1 MSLGV
6 IMQFGTKSGNPEKT
20 RSQCVIVGVYENNK
34 FSDSAKSIDEASKGF
49 VKKVLSRGDMTGKVG
64 QTLMLHDVPNITS
77 PRVLI
82 VGLGNI
88 DTTDGPKFLQ
98 VARAMISALSKSSAK
113 SALCCLLEARA
124 GTESDGWKARRLVEQ
139 SAAGVYQFTEMR
151 GKTPE
156 PSDVLET
163 IDLLVD
169 KPQMSEVNLAI
180 VEGSAISTGVD
191 TAKDLGNTPPNI
203 CTPTY
208 LADKAKQ
215 LAKNFSSL
223 TTKIL
228 EEKDMERLGMGS
240 FLSVSKGSVQPGKMI
255 IIEHKGAKNKKSA
268 PHVLVG
274 KGITFDTG
282 GISLKPAA
290 TMYEMTYD
298 MCGAASVFGAMRAV
312 AELALPINVICVI
325 AAAENMP
332 SGAASR
338 PGDIVKSMSGQTIE
352 ILNTDAEG
360 RLVLCDALTYVEKF
374 KPATVIDVATL
385 TGACVMALGSHA
397 AALYANDEEVANN
410 INSAGENT
418 RDRVWRMPLW
428 DEYQPQLNSA
438 FADMANIGGR
448 EAGSVTA
455 ACFLARFTKKYR
467 WAHLDIAGIS
477 HKAAGSI
484 KGSTGR
490 PVTLLTQYLIDRA
503 QESA

>member
-1 MSLGV
+1 
-6 IMQFGTKSGNPEKT
+6 MQFGTKIGTPEKART
-20 RSQCVIVGVYENNK
+20 QCVIVGVYENNK
-34 FSDSAKSIDEASKGF
+34 LSDSAKLLDTASKGAI
-49 VKKVLSRGDMTGKVG
+49 KKVLGRGDMNGKAG
-64 QTLMLHDVPNITS
+64 QTLMLHDLPNITA

-82 VGLGNI
+82 IGLGNI
-88 DTTDGPKFLQ
+88 ETTDGPKFILI
-98 VARAMISALSKSSAK
+98 ARAMINALSKSSAK
-113 SALCCLLEARA
+113 SALCCLLEAKA
-124 GTESDGWKARRLVEQ
+124 GEETDGWKTRRLVEQ
-139 SAAGVYQFTEMR
+139 STAGVYKFTEMR
-151 GKTPE
+151 SKAPE
-156 PSDVLET
+156 SGADIET
-163 IDLLVD
+163 IDLLVT
-169 KPQMSEVNLAI
+169 KPQQSQINSSI
-180 VEGSAISTGVD
+180 VEGSAISAGVD
-191 TAKDLGNTPPNI
+191 TAKDLGNMPPNI

-208 LADKAKQ
+208 LADQAKL

-228 EEKDMERLGMGS
+228 EEKDMEKLGMGS
-240 FLSVSKGSVQPGKMI
+240 FLSVSQGSVQPGKMI
-255 IIEHKGAKNKKSA
+255 IIEHKGAKNKKDA

-282 GISLKPAA
+282 GISLKPPG

-312 AELALPINVICVI
+312 AELALQLNVVCVI

-332 SGAASR
+332 SGVATR

-360 RLVLCDALTYVEKF
+360 RLVLCDALTYVDKF

-385 TGACVMALGSHA
+385 TGAVVMALGSHPA
-397 AALYANDEEVANN
+397 GLYANDDGLADD
-410 INSAGENT
+410 INAAGENT

-428 DEYQPQLNSA
+428 EEYQPQLNSA

-467 WAHLDIAGIS
+467 WAHLDIAGIAY
-477 HKAAGSI
+477 KAAGSV

-490 PVTLLTQYLIDRA
+490 PVALLTQYLIDRS

>member
-1 MSLGV
+1 
-6 IMQFGTKSGNPEKT
+6 MQFGTRSGNPEKS

-34 FSDSAKSIDEASKGF
+34 FSDSASALDKASKGF
-49 VKKVLSRGDMTGKVG
+49 IKKVLSRGDMKGKAG

-88 DTTDGPKFLQ
+88 ETTDGPKFLLI
-98 VARAMISALSKSSAK
+98 AKSMITALNSSSAT

-124 GTESDGWKARRLVEQ
+124 GKESYGWKSRRLVEQ
-139 SAAGVYQFTEMR
+139 STSGVYTYTEMR
-151 GKTPE
+151 GKPPE
-156 PSDVLET
+156 DIHTIES

-169 KPQMSEVNLAI
+169 AAHSKEVKKAI
-180 VEGSAISTGVD
+180 KEGSAISAGVD

-208 LADKAKQ
+208 LANQAKK
-215 LAKNFSSL
+215 LAKKYSSV

-228 EEKDMERLGMGS
+228 EEKDMEKLGMGS
-240 FLSVSKGSVQPGKMI
+240 FLSVSRGSVQPGKMI
-255 IIEHKGAKNKKSA
+255 IIEHKGAKNKKAA
-268 PHVLVG
+268 PHVMVG

-282 GISLKPAA
+282 GISLKPPA

-298 MCGAASVFGAMRAV
+298 MCGAATVFGAMQAV
-312 AELALPINVICVI
+312 AELALPINVVCVI

-332 SGAASR
+332 SGDASR
-338 PGDIVKSMSGQTIE
+338 PGDIVTSMSGQTIE

-385 TGACVMALGSHA
+385 TGAVVMALGAHPA
-397 AALYANDEEVANN
+397 GLYANDDTLADN
-410 INSAGENT
+410 INAAGEIT

-428 DEYQPQLNSA
+428 EEYQPQLNSA
-438 FADMANIGGR
+438 FADMANVGGR

-455 ACFLARFTKKYR
+455 ACFLARFTKKYC
-467 WAHLDIAGIS
+467 WAHLDIAGIAY
-477 HKAAGSI
+477 KAAGSA
-484 KGSTGR
+484 KGATGR
-490 PVTLLTQYLIDRA
+490 PVTLLTQYMIDRA
-503 QESA
+503 QEPS

>member
-1 MSLGV
+1 
-6 IMQFGTKSGNPEKT
+6 MQFGTKTGTPEKART
-20 RSQCVIVGVYENNK
+20 QCVIVGVYENDK
-34 FSDSAKSIDEASKGF
+34 FSDSAKLLDAASKGSI
-49 VKKVLSRGDMTGKVG
+49 KKVLGRGDMTGKAG
-64 QTLMLHDVPNITS
+64 QTLMLHDLPNITA

-82 VGLGNI
+82 VGLGDI
-88 DTTDGPKFLQ
+88 ETTSGPKFILI
-98 VARAMISALSKSSAK
+98 AKAMISALSKSSAK
-113 SALCCLLEARA
+113 NALCCLLDSKA
-124 GTESDGWKARRLVEQ
+124 GDETDGWKTRRIVEQ
-139 SAAGVYQFTEMR
+139 CTAGIYNFTEMR
-151 GKTPE
+151 SKPPE
-156 PSDVLET
+156 SNPAIET
-163 IDLLVD
+163 IDILVT
-169 KPQMSEVNLAI
+169 KPQLSQVRRAI
-180 VEGSAISTGVD
+180 VEGSAISAGVD
-191 TAKDLGNTPPNI
+191 IAKDLGNMPPNI

-208 LADKAKQ
+208 LADQAKL

-223 TTKIL
+223 TTKVL
-228 EEKDMERLGMGS
+228 EEKDMEKLGMGS

-255 IIEHKGAKNKKSA
+255 IIEHKGAKNKKDA
-268 PHVLVG
+268 PHVIVG

-282 GISLKPAA
+282 GISLKPPG

-312 AELALPINVICVI
+312 AELALPLNVVCVI

-332 SGAASR
+332 SGIATR

-374 KPATVIDVATL
+374 KPASVIDVATL
-385 TGACVMALGSHA
+385 TGAVVMALGSHP
-397 AALYANDEEVANN
+397 AALYANDDQLADD
-410 INSAGENT
+410 INKAGENT

-428 DEYQPQLNSA
+428 EEYQPQLNSA

-467 WAHLDIAGIS
+467 WAHLDIAGIAY
-477 HKAAGSI
+477 KAAGSV

-490 PVTLLTQYLIDRA
+490 PVALLTQYLIDRSKK
-503 QESA
+503 SA